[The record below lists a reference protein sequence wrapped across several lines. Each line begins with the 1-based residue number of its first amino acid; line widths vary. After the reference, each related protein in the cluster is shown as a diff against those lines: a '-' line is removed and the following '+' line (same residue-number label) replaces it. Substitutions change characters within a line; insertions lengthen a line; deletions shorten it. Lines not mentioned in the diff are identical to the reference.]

1 MQVGGTMCHM
11 TTSVHVTGLVP
22 AFTVADRVRKAR
34 EVAEMSQQ
42 ELADATGMARSG
54 IARIEGPESR
64 PRRTSLIAI
73 AMATGVDLTW
83 LQTGETPAGS
93 DPDGGGVVRHQG
105 LEPRTRWF
113 GALGHLRAA

>member
-1 MQVGGTMCHM
+1 MQVKGTMCHM
-11 TTSVHVTGLVP
+11 TTSVNVSGRVP
-22 AFTVADRVRKAR
+22 AFTIGDRVRKAR
-34 EVAEMSQQ
+34 ESAGLSQQ
-42 ELADATGMARSG
+42 QLADATGMARSG
-54 IARIEGPESR
+54 IVKIEGPESR

-93 DPDGGGVVRHQG
+93 DLDGGGVVRHQG